1 MLWNIYLGS
10 VLFLVFDVILNVYHF
25 SKDENKFDMYDIK
38 SLLIAFGL
46 CLIPIV
52 NTFFAIYI
60 IVYMLKCQINKS
72 EEE

>member
-10 VLFLVFDVILNVYHF
+10 VLFLVFDVIFNAYCF
-25 SKDENKFDMYDIK
+25 SKKENKFDMYDIK

-52 NTFFAIYI
+52 NTAFAIYI
-60 IVYMLKCQINKS
+60 IVYMLKYQFMG
-72 EEE
+72 EE